1 MKISRSLIWIAAT
14 MLLACTRQGAD
25 EPGALVLQTISA
37 SAGDAVK
44 TVVSGSSVLWSPN
57 EKVNVFVEGA
67 SYTFTSNK
75 STESS
80 STTFNG
86 YAPADIGTYYMLSPY
101 NSSASMDVD
110 DNIHTSLPTLQTGR
124 DNTFDDGILI
134 LAGQSSTSSVN
145 CKHVCS
151 GIRFIP
157 GRADITAVTLRGM
170 LGEDISGSF
179 RFYFDVSGDPVALDG
194 TEEVITLTAPGGGTF
209 KADKY
214 YYIVTLPSDFGGGFT
229 LTAYAGSKR
238 GTMTK
243 YSTLYRGQFK
253 NLTNTLAADT
263 DMEWAD
269 VPSVYYGP
277 QNSFCVAPGGSV
289 NIDVSPKKISGL
301 WQRSGESASA
311 PAPNGYQ
318 VLWGDATASLTGTT
332 LSVTADAAGSSLVA
346 IKNGDTILWSYLI
359 WATGSKPEDVAL
371 GGNCYFQWG
380 RKDPL
385 QTTASRT
392 ANKGIG
398 GLAYSIA
405 NPTIYIQGEVSA
417 CDWFCN
423 DQSLQDASLWGA
435 GGQKTVWDPC
445 PEGYR
450 VPSEAY
456 YTDAGID
463 YGYLISNFLKLGYIA
478 DNGYH
483 ESRTYWTCTPSS
495 SYSCALDDSRNPDV
509 FFGQT
514 RDIAAPVRC
523 VKE

>member
-1 MKISRSLIWIAAT
+1 M
-14 MLLACTRQGAD
+14 
-25 EPGALVLQTISA
+25 
-37 SAGDAVK
+37 
-44 TVVSGSSVLWSPN
+44 
-57 EKVNVFVEGA
+57 
-67 SYTFTSNK
+67 
-75 STESS
+75 
-80 STTFNG
+80 
-86 YAPADIGTYYMLSPY
+86 
-101 NSSASMDVD
+101 
-110 DNIHTSLPTLQTGR
+110 
-124 DNTFDDGILI
+124 
-134 LAGQSSTSSVN
+134 
-145 CKHVCS
+145 
-151 GIRFIP
+151 
-157 GRADITAVTLRGM
+157 
-170 LGEDISGSF
+170 
-179 RFYFDVSGDPVALDG
+179 
-194 TEEVITLTAPGGGTF
+194 
-209 KADKY
+209 
-214 YYIVTLPSDFGGGFT
+214 
-229 LTAYAGSKR
+229 
-238 GTMTK
+238 
-243 YSTLYRGQFK
+243 
-253 NLTNTLAADT
+253 
-263 DMEWAD
+263 
-269 VPSVYYGP
+269 YYGP